1 MHWSGRRWCSP
12 GYVAVRAEAATG
24 WAMVVR
30 EGATAATAVET
41 LETEVEEE

>member
-1 MHWSGRRWCSP
+1 
-12 GYVAVRAEAATG
+12 VAVRAEAATG